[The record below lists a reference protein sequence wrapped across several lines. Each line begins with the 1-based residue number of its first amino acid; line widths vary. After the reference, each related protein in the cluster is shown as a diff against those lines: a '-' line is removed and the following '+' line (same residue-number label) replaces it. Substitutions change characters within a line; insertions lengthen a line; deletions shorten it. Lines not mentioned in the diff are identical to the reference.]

1 VSYLLDTNV
10 VSEWTKPRPNP
21 GVIEWLSQVAEDEV
35 FLSVVTF
42 AELRHGI
49 EWLAAGRRRR
59 RLDEWLRGEL
69 ALRFEGRIVL
79 IDGAI
84 ADEWGRLV
92 ARQEARGR
100 PIAAMDGLIAATA
113 QVHALTLVTRNAT
126 DFRVSV
132 KAVLNPWKW
141 PAAQTE
147 AVAIPGGSFA
157 VKGCGSVRRA
167 GSEVH
172 SVAKHCKSFHPDAVT
187 LPGTAGTWIV
197 WAS

>member
-21 GVIEWLSQVAEDEV
+21 GVIEWLSQVAEDDV

-49 EWLAAGRRRR
+49 ERLPAGRRRR
-59 RLDEWLRGEL
+59 QLDKWLRGEL
-69 ALRFEGRIVL
+69 AWRFEGRIVL

-100 PIAAMDGLIAATA
+100 PIAARDGLIAATA
-113 QVHALTLVTRNAT
+113 QVHALTLVTRNAA
-126 DFRVSV
+126 DFQVSV
-132 KAVLNPWKW
+132 KAVLNPWK
-141 PAAQTE
+141 
-147 AVAIPGGSFA
+147 
-157 VKGCGSVRRA
+157 
-167 GSEVH
+167 
-172 SVAKHCKSFHPDAVT
+172 
-187 LPGTAGTWIV
+187 
-197 WAS
+197 

>member
-1 VSYLLDTNV
+1 MSYLLDTNV

-21 GVIEWLSQVAEDEV
+21 GVIEWLSRVDEDEV

-49 EWLAAGRRRR
+49 ERLPSGRRRR

-126 DFRVSV
+126 DFQVSV
-132 KAVLNPWKW
+132 KSVLNPWK
-141 PAAQTE
+141 
-147 AVAIPGGSFA
+147 
-157 VKGCGSVRRA
+157 
-167 GSEVH
+167 
-172 SVAKHCKSFHPDAVT
+172 
-187 LPGTAGTWIV
+187 
-197 WAS
+197 